1 MAVEADR
8 RGGDRRVIDRLGA
21 FGDRIALSFG
31 GRSVRADEL
40 ARAVARAELPAGRG
54 PVGCRADADPVA
66 AITTV
71 LAGLD
76 RGRPVLVGATQAD
89 TDRVADDLPPDTGLA
104 LTSSGSTAADGRP
117 RIIARTA
124 ESWLASAEP
133 LAELAGLGPDD
144 RIGVTGPLS
153 VSMHLYAALHALWIG
168 ATATDQL
175 ASASALHAT
184 PTRLARLLS
193 SDAAPPRTAIV
204 AGAALPDRLRQ
215 QAAARGIRLVEYYGA
230 AELSFVLAA
239 RHDPGDDADAGLAPF
254 PGVEVDLR
262 TVDAGLEVWARS
274 PYLAL
279 DVVGGRM
286 RRDDDG
292 FATVGDL
299 VERTAA
305 GGVRV
310 LGRGDSAIIT
320 AGATVLAEDV
330 EAHLTALPGVRDA
343 AVVGEPHDLLGERIV
358 AVVELDPGTRLETV
372 ADAAR
377 AALSPVELPRRWFA
391 ADLPRTPS
399 GKPAR
404 GRLRD
409 EIIAGRLGTG
419 HPRPFIDRRDA

>member
-1 MAVEADR
+1 M
-8 RGGDRRVIDRLGA
+8 IDLLGA
-21 FGDRIALSFG
+21 SGDRIALSFG
-31 GRSVRADEL
+31 GRTVRFDEL
-40 ARAVARAELPAGRG
+40 ARAVAGVELPAGRG
-54 PVGCRADADPVA
+54 PVGCRAEADPVA

-71 LAGLD
+71 LACLD
-76 RGRPVLVGATQAD
+76 RGRPVLVGGTQAD
-89 TDRVADDLPPDTGLA
+89 ADRIADALPAGTGLA
-104 LTSSGSTAADGRP
+104 LTTSGSTAADGRP
-117 RIIARTA
+117 RIIARTV

-144 RIGVTGPLS
+144 RIAVTGPLA

-168 ATATDQL
+168 ATVTDDLSTAT
-175 ASASALHAT
+175 AVHAT

-193 SDAAPPRTAIV
+193 ADTPPPRTAIV
-204 AGAALPDRLRQ
+204 AGAALPARLRE

-230 AELSFVLAA
+230 AELSFVLAV
-239 RHDPGDDADAGLAPF
+239 RHEPGGGADAGLAPF

-262 TVDAGLEVWARS
+262 PVDAGLELWARS

-286 RRDDDG
+286 RRDADG

-299 VERTAA
+299 VEHYA
-305 GGVRV
+305 GGGMKV
-310 LGRGDSAIIT
+310 LGRGESAIIT

-330 EAHLTALPGVRDA
+330 EAHLLALPGVRDA

-358 AVVELDPGTRLETV
+358 AVVELEPGTRLETV

-377 AALSPVELPRRWFA
+377 AALNPVELPRRWFA

-404 GRLRD
+404 GRLRED
-409 EIIAGRLGTG
+409 IVAGRLGTG
-419 HPRPFIDRRDA
+419 HPQPFIDRRNA

>member
-1 MAVEADR
+1 M
-8 RGGDRRVIDRLGA
+8 IDRLGA
-21 FGDRIALSFG
+21 HGDRIALSFG
-31 GRSVRADEL
+31 GRTVRSDEL
-40 ARAVARAELPAGRG
+40 ARAVAAVELPTGEG
-54 PVGCRADADPVA
+54 PIGCRADADPVA

-76 RGRPVLVGATQAD
+76 RGRPVLVGGTQRDAD
-89 TDRVADDLPPDTGLA
+89 GVAEDLPSGTELA
-104 LTSSGSTAADGRP
+104 LTTSGSTSPDGSP

-124 ESWLASAEP
+124 RSWLASAGP

-144 RIGVTGPLS
+144 RVAVTGPLIA
-153 VSMHLYAALHALWIG
+153 SMHLYAALHALWIG
-168 ATATDQL
+168 ASVTDDVGAATAV
-175 ASASALHAT
+175 HAT

-193 SDAAPPRTAIV
+193 AETALPRTAIV
-204 AGAALPDRLRQ
+204 AGASLPARLRE
-215 QAAARGIRLVEYYGA
+215 QATARGIRLVEYYGA

-239 RHDPGDDADAGLAPF
+239 RHEPGADADAGLAPF

-262 TVDAGLEVWARS
+262 PADAGIELWARS
-274 PYLAL
+274 QYLAL

-286 RRDDDG
+286 RRDADG

-299 VERTAA
+299 VERTAD
-305 GGVRV
+305 GIRV

-343 AVVGEPHDLLGERIV
+343 AVVGEPHDLLGERVV
-358 AVVELDPGTRLETV
+358 AVVELEPGARLETV

-391 ADLPRTPS
+391 AALPRTAS

-409 EIIAGRLGTG
+409 AIVHGRLGTG
-419 HPRPFIDRRDA
+419 HPAPFADGRRA